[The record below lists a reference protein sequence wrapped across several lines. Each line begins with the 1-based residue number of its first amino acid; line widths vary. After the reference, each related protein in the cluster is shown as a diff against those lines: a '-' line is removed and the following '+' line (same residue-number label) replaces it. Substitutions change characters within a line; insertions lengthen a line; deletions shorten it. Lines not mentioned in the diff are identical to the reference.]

1 MRYNYKNLCKFNWFK
16 EITYMDDTVIV
27 IMLKDKET
35 GFLDKELGC
44 YKIDKNDAFIYNTFA
59 VEKEDGGYEVI
70 MKLTC
75 DRDVEDWEFEAI
87 YDYYDTETLLPLVTS
102 IKEEEDCFNPTWSIT
117 FDFIDNTEEMESKI
131 SEILAAHAK
140 EIGSVYVAIADKRD
154 EY

>member
-1 MRYNYKNLCKFNWFK
+1 
-16 EITYMDDTVIV
+16 MDDTVIV

-59 VEKEDGGYEVI
+59 AEKQDGDYEVF

-102 IKEEEDCFNPTWSIT
+102 IKEEEDCFNPTWSIK

-140 EIGSVYVAIADKRD
+140 EISSVYEAIADKRD

>member
-1 MRYNYKNLCKFNWFK
+1 MFETAKFLSQSLFS
-16 EITYMDDTVIV
+16 IRTR
-27 IMLKDKET
+27 
-35 GFLDKELGC
+35 LGI
-44 YKIDKNDAFIYNTFA
+44 KSAKPFFILSRNDAFIYNTFA

-140 EIGSVYVAIADKRD
+140 EIGSVYEAIADKRD